1 VRQAVRLYHR
11 SCRWYRRRR
20 RYVHAP
26 GRQRETPLGMA
37 TLVGARICGGVSP
50 DKDADHPS
58 GTTVSQI
65 LDFDAGQVLSF
76 VTIPPLARDKPHWI
90 AAQSRSRMGRF

>member
-1 VRQAVRLYHR
+1 
-11 SCRWYRRRR
+11 
-20 RYVHAP
+20 
-26 GRQRETPLGMA
+26 
-37 TLVGARICGGVSP
+37 LVGTRICGGVSP

-76 VTIPPLARDKPHWI
+76 VTYT
-90 AAQSRSRMGRF
+90 AAGTRQATLDRGAITLEDGQV